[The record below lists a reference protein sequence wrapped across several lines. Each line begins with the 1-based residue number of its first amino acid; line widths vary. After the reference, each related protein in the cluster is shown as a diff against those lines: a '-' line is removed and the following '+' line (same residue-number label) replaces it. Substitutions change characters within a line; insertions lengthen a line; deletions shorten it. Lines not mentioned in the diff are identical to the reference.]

1 MCTGCNTS
9 SVCSAWYE
17 FCLENAA
24 QARITCQLQIWD
36 HAEWARCEA
45 PARTKR
51 RPSDWGK
58 KAGCS
63 FNMHR
68 LQQVIV
74 LFCLVWLCFRIWL
87 HRRMTHVWKHKD
99 IQNKEPATPA
109 TEGAGLACQSRRKHR
124 PSPCTTRERLFY
136 IAQAQTIYWF
146 VVLAMSFFYDIV
158 APAYAKDKINVWIK
172 SSCSFSNTGTCK
184 SMTHP
189 EQSDAL
195 FMLYAQVAA
204 TIMILCCLVSF
215 FFQKIKHRHIIYQ
228 DFMLHA
234 LVHPY

>member
-1 MCTGCNTS
+1 M
-9 SVCSAWYE
+9 
-17 FCLENAA
+17 
-24 QARITCQLQIWD
+24 
-36 HAEWARCEA
+36 
-45 PARTKR
+45 
-51 RPSDWGK
+51 
-58 KAGCS
+58 
-63 FNMHR
+63 
-68 LQQVIV
+68 
-74 LFCLVWLCFRIWL
+74 
-87 HRRMTHVWKHKD
+87 HVWKHRD

-109 TEGAGLACQSRRKHR
+109 TEGAGFACQSRRKHR

-146 VVLAMSFFYDIV
+146 VVLAMSLFYDIA
-158 APAYAKDKINVWIK
+158 APAYAKDKIHFLNQVKLLIFK
-172 SSCSFSNTGTCK
+172 HRHIQIND
-184 SMTHP
+184 THP